1 MPEHPER
8 KSAVIY
14 PFPSR
19 PRVAGGDLRQ
29 KLRDPATPG
38 TGYPA
43 TTFGSGWY
51 HDAAIRESAP
61 DRKP

>member
-14 PFPSR
+14 TFTPR
-19 PRVAGGDLRQ
+19 PRGGLADVRN
-29 KLRDPATPG
+29 RDRVTPTPN
-38 TGYPA
+38 TGFPTA
-43 TTFGSGWY
+43 PCGSGWY
-51 HDAAIRESAP
+51 HDAAIRENAP